1 MLNSSKRSRLARV
14 GEFINER
21 GGGARVETENSNKV
35 ATLRDLVEAQRA
47 SIAYLEQ
54 MRAEPLAKR
63 LLKCSPPESAER
75 IFGDMA
81 LDLQL
86 IEERRKLGEWEEE
99 LREAQRQQ
107 RGRHVQRAPCRP

>member
-21 GGGARVETENSNKV
+21 GGGARVETEASNKV
-35 ATLRDLVEAQRA
+35 KMLEDLVEVQQVYV
-47 SIAYLEQ
+47 AYLERQ
-54 MRAEPLAKR
+54 RAQPLAKR
-63 LLKCSPPESAER
+63 LALCSPPDSAHR

-86 IEERRKLGEWEEE
+86 IEERRKLQEWQDE
-99 LREAQRQQ
+99 LRQSRAQQ
-107 RGRHVQRAPCRP
+107 RGRQLRRAPGR

>member
-21 GGGARVETENSNKV
+21 SGGARVETEASNKV
-35 ATLRDLVEAQRA
+35 KMLRDLVEAQQA
-47 SIAYLEQ
+47 AIAYLEQ

-63 LLKCSPPESAER
+63 LAHCSPPESAHR

-86 IEERRKLGEWEEE
+86 IEERRRLQEWQDE
-99 LREAQRQQ
+99 LREARSQQ
-107 RGRHVQRAPCRP
+107 RGRQLRRAPGR